1 VKVVTTASSAP
12 RFALAIDKVMPNWN
26 EPVDAATMAH
36 PAAAAEICNLR
47 KRRLRGANSS
57 VFNTNSNRKGFGR
70 R

>member
-1 VKVVTTASSAP
+1 M
-12 RFALAIDKVMPNWN
+12 MPNWN